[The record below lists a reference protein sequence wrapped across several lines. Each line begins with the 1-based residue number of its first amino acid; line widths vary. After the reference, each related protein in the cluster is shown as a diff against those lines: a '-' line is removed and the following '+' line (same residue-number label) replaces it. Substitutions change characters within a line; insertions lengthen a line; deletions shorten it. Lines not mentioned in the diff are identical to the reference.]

1 MICFNEKG
9 INLSSSSALTIT
21 LEDTVN
27 ELLFDVIITD
37 KDCFGMPIA
46 AQILMRKDEDEIIDE
61 FETTMNSSNF
71 MEEIQESIQEF
82 LRVNKYIYKE
92 SVI

>member
-1 MICFNEKG
+1 
-9 INLSSSSALTIT
+9 LSSSSALTIT

-37 KDCFGMPIA
+37 RDCFGMPIA